1 MNLNIDLKNYEIFR
15 LFNVNSVLNE
25 FIKSEALINDNIS
38 IKISVNSKSNYLN
51 KIYHDANFNFNV
63 VNGKINFNNSKL
75 INNNIGAL
83 KLTNSNLYVE
93 NNKLLLNSDLLIDI
107 KDLDRLFSFLNT
119 SKNSRKNIKKIL
131 LNLDYDFL
139 SNQIKFNYVK
149 VDDNKV
155 SEQFLNI
162 IDGFNDNNLNN
173 LTKSRRLINKLF
185 SVYEG

>member
-1 MNLNIDLKNYEIFR
+1 M
-15 LFNVNSVLNE
+15 
-25 FIKSEALINDNIS
+25 
-38 IKISVNSKSNYLN
+38 
-51 KIYHDANFNFNV
+51 
-63 VNGKINFNNSKL
+63 GT
-75 INNNIGAL
+75 L

-131 LNLDYDFL
+131 LNLNYDFL